1 MGEHMKDVF
10 SSIQIMSNDIFD
22 IAIRR
27 IKQLDQ
33 MIYPSDVPIRWRQLF
48 ESDFAVLISEL

>member
-1 MGEHMKDVF
+1 
-10 SSIQIMSNDIFD
+10 MSNDIFD